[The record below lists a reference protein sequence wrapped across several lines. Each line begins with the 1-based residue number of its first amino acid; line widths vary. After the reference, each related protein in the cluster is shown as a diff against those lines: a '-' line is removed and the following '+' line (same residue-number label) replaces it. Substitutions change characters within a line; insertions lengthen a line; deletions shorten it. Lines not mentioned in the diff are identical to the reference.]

1 MPFVLTNADDTFQRA
16 MDYAFKDLI
25 GKLIEIYQD
34 DLTVISKKRTQH
46 IQHLRVIFQR
56 CREYGIPLNPKKS
69 IFGVD
74 RTKLS
79 GHIISKDKISMDP
92 SRIESRKKI
101 HLSEENK
108 SLQSFFGENNF
119 IRRFIPNF
127 FKIVKPLNRLLKK
140 DDRFKWDNDGKKDFQ
155 HIKEAINITH
165 VIISTDIII
174 FSFASEDTITWII
187 LQKNDQGDEQLI
199 AFMRKTLRDSELNYT
214 IT

>member
-1 MPFVLTNADDTFQRA
+1 
-16 MDYAFKDLI
+16 
-25 GKLIEIYQD
+25 
-34 DLTVISKKRTQH
+34 
-46 IQHLRVIFQR
+46 
-56 CREYGIPLNPKKS
+56 
-69 IFGVD
+69 
-74 RTKLS
+74 
-79 GHIISKDKISMDP
+79 MDP

-165 VIISTDIII
+165 VIISADIII
-174 FSFASEDTITWII
+174 FSFASEDTIT
-187 LQKNDQGDEQLI
+187 
-199 AFMRKTLRDSELNYT
+199 
-214 IT
+214 